1 MAEQPLLPVEI
12 FKVKMFPAVVGAM
25 FMQYGGLGIF
35 LLYSTYYM
43 DSTLQGSPL
52 QIVAW
57 FSPMCVGGIII
68 AAAGGFVLHLLSGTI
83 LMLIAGVSWIIA
95 PLLFAIMPANPPYWA
110 FVFPAMITG
119 TIGIDISFNITNIF
133 ITTGLP
139 KRQQGLAGAIINSNM
154 HLSIAFFLGLG
165 EILAH
170 ETRHTSLRQSHKY
183 VFWFEVG
190 LAAIALLIMLAF
202 VRLDRA
208 KSDMTADEKE
218 RYRMQQEADGGSAS
232 DSE

>member
-1 MAEQPLLPVEI
+1 MEDWVSFCCTLRTSEHPRHLVSASPRTSLSGVLI
-12 FKVKMFPAVVGAM
+12 
-25 FMQYGGLGIF
+25 LD
-35 LLYSTYYM
+35 SM

-139 KRQQGLAGAIINSNM
+139 KRQQGLAGAM
-154 HLSIAFFLGLG
+154 
-165 EILAH
+165 
-170 ETRHTSLRQSHKY
+170 
-183 VFWFEVG
+183 
-190 LAAIALLIMLAF
+190 
-202 VRLDRA
+202 
-208 KSDMTADEKE
+208 
-218 RYRMQQEADGGSAS
+218 
-232 DSE
+232 